1 MDFIKV
7 GSACP
12 KTKVAD
18 VIYNVENICSC
29 IDESY
34 NKEVKF
40 IVFPELCVTSYTC
53 GDLFL
58 QETLLESAKRSLIK
72 ICNESLK
79 YKNMLIFAG
88 LPFEYNSKLYNVAA
102 ATL

>member
-1 MDFIKV
+1 MWRFI
-7 GSACP
+7 
-12 KTKVAD
+12 
-18 VIYNVENICSC
+18 
-29 IDESY
+29 
-34 NKEVKF
+34 
-40 IVFPELCVTSYTC
+40 
-53 GDLFL
+53 L

-102 ATL
+102 AINNGRILGLVPKNIFRIMVNFMRDDSLLRDLTSV

>member
-18 VIYNVENICSC
+18 VIFNVENICSC
-29 IDESY
+29 INDAY
-34 NKEVKF
+34 NKDVKF
-40 IVFPELCVTSYTC
+40 LVFPELSITSYSC

-58 QETLLESAKRSLIK
+58 QDTLL
-72 ICNESLK
+72 NNSLK
-79 YKNMLIFAG
+79 GIENFYINK
-88 LPFEYNSKLYNVAA
+88 
-102 ATL
+102 

>member
-18 VIYNVENICSC
+18 VIFNVENICSC
-29 IDESY
+29 INDAY
-34 NKEVKF
+34 NKDVKF
-40 IVFPELCVTSYTC
+40 LVFPELSITSYTC

-58 QETLLESAKRSLIK
+58 TSTFK
-72 ICNESLK
+72 
-79 YKNMLIFAG
+79 
-88 LPFEYNSKLYNVAA
+88 
-102 ATL
+102 